1 MRNRS
6 GWLMI
11 ALVMAAGSVAQV
23 AARPSQTVDPLVGI
37 WAGTYDGA
45 ASGTMEMVLEKGQ
58 DGALTG
64 KVNVV
69 SDGGNYSADFKS
81 IAVDGS
87 KVTAKYDFPLDP
99 SAEVIMTATFESA
112 AAKGTWSLRP
122 KGAADE
128 LAGGGI
134 AVNKK

>member
-6 GWLMI
+6 TWLII
-11 ALVMAAGSVAQV
+11 ALAIVVAGSVARLG
-23 AARPSQTVDPLVGI
+23 ARQAPAPEPFAGV

-69 SDGGNYSADFKS
+69 SDGGNYSAELQ
-81 IAVDGS
+81 VDRGRR
-87 KVTAKYDFPLDP
+87 
-99 SAEVIMTATFESA
+99 IESDRDVRLPA
-112 AAKGTWSLRP
+112 RSL
-122 KGAADE
+122 
-128 LAGGGI
+128 GGGDHDRDLRERGGQGHVV
-134 AVNKK
+134 AASEGRGRRARRRRHRRQ